1 MKSLF
6 KYIIIVFVLCFGIK
20 AQAQNAILGY
30 DQKLSKLSELEA
42 SNLNY
47 LANGAP
53 TSMFVTVDSEAK
65 IHQGNTQEVVEMSI
79 ERTSD
84 FTKLSEFYS
93 NKLSEVVLINI
104 IWSGKEQILMLEDLM
119 IQLKNLKYIYIRS
132 YRELDKGVIQA
143 EFFDLLQKLKEKKD
157 VEILYST
164 MEQPS

>member
-1 MKSLF
+1 M
-6 KYIIIVFVLCFGIK
+6 CFGIK
-20 AQAQNAILGY
+20 AQAQSAILGY

-53 TSMFVTVDSEAK
+53 TSMFVTVGNEAK

-79 ERTSD
+79 EKTSD

-93 NKLSEVVLINI
+93 NKFSEVVLINI
-104 IWSGKEQILMLEDLM
+104 IWNGKEQILMSEDLM
-119 IQLKNLKYIYIRS
+119 IQFKNLKYIYIRS
-132 YRELDKGVIQA
+132 YRGLDKEVIQA